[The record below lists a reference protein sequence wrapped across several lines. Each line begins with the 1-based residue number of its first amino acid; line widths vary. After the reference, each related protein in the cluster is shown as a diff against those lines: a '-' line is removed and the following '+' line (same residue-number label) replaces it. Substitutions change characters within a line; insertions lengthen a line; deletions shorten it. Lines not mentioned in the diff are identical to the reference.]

1 MFIATLIQVSTLLI
15 YILLG
20 YFLRR
25 KNLIGEQTGKVLSK
39 LLTLL
44 FTPAYSIISLS
55 KNVSVNK
62 ISLYIY
68 LLLAGTI
75 LLFALI
81 FINYFF
87 SKLFSKDENVRNMIL
102 YMLVFSNM
110 GYFGYPLI
118 EMVFGVEYLVQFII
132 FGLPFSVA
140 INTYGYYI
148 LTKPTKEELIS
159 SNGKRTNERR
169 SLIKSIVSPPLVGV
183 IIGLILGLLPIEM
196 PTIFYTILTPAGNCM
211 SASAMIL
218 TGSILASL
226 PIVELFKSK
235 RDYILSFLRLVAIP
249 VIGGAVLFLLGVSKE
264 IFIAGVSLL
273 CLPSGM
279 NVVVF
284 PESVGKNSIEGAKG
298 CFVSYIIA
306 LLTIPT
312 IFHFIEILA
321 TYL

>member
-15 YILLG
+15 YILIG

-44 FTPAYSIISLS
+44 FTPAYTIINLS
-55 KNVSVNK
+55 KNVSFEK
-62 ISLYIY
+62 ISLYLS
-68 LLLAGTI
+68 LLLAGVII
-75 LLFALI
+75 LFILI
-81 FINYFF
+81 TINYFF
-87 SKLFSKDENVRNMIL
+87 SKVFSKDENVRNMIL

-118 EMVFGVEYLVQFII
+118 EMVFGAEYLVQFMI

-148 LTKPTKEELIS
+148 LTKPTKEELAN
-159 SNGKRTNERR
+159 SNGSIVKGR
-169 SLIKSIVSPPLVGV
+169 SLIKSIISPPLIGV
-183 IIGLILGLLPIEM
+183 LIGLVFGFLPFEI
-196 PTIFYTILTPAGNCM
+196 PSIVYTILTPASNCM

-218 TGSILASL
+218 TGAILASL
-226 PIVELFKSK
+226 PFNELFKSK
-235 RDYILSFLRLVAIP
+235 RAYILTFIRLIAIP
-249 VIGGAVLFLLGVSKE
+249 VIGGGILFLLGVSKE
-264 IFIAGVSLL
+264 IFIASVSLL

-284 PESVGKNSIEGAKG
+284 PESVGKNSIEGAKA

-306 LLTIPT
+306 LATIPT
-312 IFHFIEILA
+312 IFYVMEYLA
-321 TYL
+321 TLL